1 MPLKSTE
8 LHKMTIWRKKTSH
21 SYILPFS
28 NLLSCHRIPG
38 ETAQYGCY
46 TVADHKIAGDVIKDA
61 GRNSSR

>member
-1 MPLKSTE
+1 MSLKSIE

-21 SYILPFS
+21 SHTLPYS
-28 NLLSCHRIPG
+28 NLLSYHRIPG

-46 TVADHKIAGDVIKDA
+46 TVADHKIAGEVIKDA